1 MGTIFLANFIIEKN
15 ILIPMKR
22 IFLFFLS
29 ILIINSTVAVAQ
41 AKYYKRAL
49 PKFNY
54 GIKAGINIANQSSH
68 GNDTIT
74 DVKNISRF
82 NIGGFCNYSFSKYF
96 SVQPELIISGKGSH
110 WEDPYDEMV
119 DLPLYID
126 IPLLIKI
133 QPVNYLSVVA
143 GPQAGLRIRAMQ
155 KEVET
160 GVKTN
165 INGYYNF
172 LDLGLVCGLEATLP
186 NRVNLT
192 VRYIIGLSSAT
203 TDQQYIDSWYNNVLQ
218 LSAGYILSGRPN
230 KYNKNRYRR

>member
-1 MGTIFLANFIIEKN
+1 MH
-15 ILIPMKR
+15 MKR
-22 IFLFFLS
+22 IYLFFLTIF
-29 ILIINSTVAVAQ
+29 ILNSAVTIAQ
-41 AKYYKRAL
+41 SKYYKRAM

-74 DVKNISRF
+74 DVKNVSRI
-82 NIGGFCNYSFSKYF
+82 NVGGYCNYSFSKYF

-110 WEDPYDEMV
+110 WKDPYDEMV

-133 QPVNYLSVVA
+133 QPVNYISVVA

-165 INGYYNF
+165 INDYYNF
-172 LDLGLVCGLEATLP
+172 LDLGLVCGLEANLP
-186 NRVNLT
+186 NRLNLT
-192 VRYIIGLSSAT
+192 VRYIFGLSSAT
-203 TDQQYIDSWYNNVLQ
+203 TDQQYIDPWYNNVLQ
-218 LSAGYILSGRPN
+218 LSVGYILSGRWD
-230 KYNKNRYRR
+230 KYNKNKYRR